1 MDIGNGKAGVR
12 QAVQVASLARAA
24 HPRRHLLLM
33 MIGVRVAQMMIGVA
47 HQVVAT
53 VGLEAAVVP
62 MITMKNQKSST
73 PRVEV

>member
-1 MDIGNGKAGVR
+1 VDIGNGKAGVR

-24 HPRRHLLLM
+24 RPRRRHLM

-53 VGLEAAVVP
+53 VGPKAAVAP